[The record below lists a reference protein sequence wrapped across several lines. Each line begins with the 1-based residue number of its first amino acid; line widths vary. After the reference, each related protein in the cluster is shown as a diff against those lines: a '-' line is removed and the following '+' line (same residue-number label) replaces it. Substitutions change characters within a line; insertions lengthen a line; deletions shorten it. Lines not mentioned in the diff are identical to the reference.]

1 MPRANRYIQ
10 PGCVYHLTHR
20 CHDRR
25 FLFRFA
31 RDRTEYRRRLRD
43 ALGAY
48 DLALLNYCITSNHTH
63 LLVCARMPDSVSR
76 FMQKLEG
83 EFAEYYNL
91 RKRRSGAFWD
101 GRYACTMVD
110 TGAYVWNCMRYI
122 DLNMVRA
129 GVVGDPSHWAWC
141 GYGELV
147 GTRQRYRLLDLAEVL
162 AQGGGGEVAAFRA
175 NYRVSIQDAL
185 KRRELAREP
194 WWTES
199 IAVGRE
205 SFVRAMAQAT
215 TNRRELTL
223 EESRPAQWTLRESP
237 ASYA

>member
-10 PGCVYHLTHR
+10 SGCAYHLTHR

-31 RDRTEYRRRLRD
+31 RDRTEYQRRLRE

-48 DLALLNYCITSNHTH
+48 ELALLTYCITSNHTH
-63 LLVCARMPDSVSR
+63 LLVCAQAPEDVSR

-83 EFAEYYNL
+83 EFAEYYNR
-91 RKRRSGAFWD
+91 RKGRSGAFWD
-101 GRYACTMVD
+101 GRYGCTMVD
-110 TGAYVWNCMRYI
+110 TGRYVWNCMRYV

-129 GVVGDPSHWAWC
+129 GVVEHPSGWAWC
-141 GYGELV
+141 GYGELA
-147 GTRQRYRLLDLAEVL
+147 GTRQRYRLLDRAEVL
-162 AQGGGGEVAAFRA
+162 AQCGEGKLEAFRA
-175 NYRVSIQDAL
+175 NYRASIQSAVEQRL
-185 KRRELAREP
+185 LAREP

-199 IAVGRE
+199 IAVGGE
-205 SFVRAMAQAT
+205 SFVRAMARAT

-223 EESRPAQWTLRESP
+223 EEATPAQWTLRES
-237 ASYA
+237 AVSYA